1 MSDRISQA
9 RVSAADVSRVRTNA
23 LGVDAP
29 LAERTA
35 AAMAG
40 ARAPRRW
47 GWWFV
52 FEWVARSMR
61 AYGATIVVGGLGFPI
76 IYLLGLGLGLAA
88 VIPVSVAEGATGPV
102 SYVAF
107 VAPALL
113 VTSAVM
119 VTTEEYTFPVMG
131 GFRWHKTYLAINA
144 TPVRLGQLAVGA
156 MGGGIARMI
165 FVSVVFYLVMLGF
178 GVVERPWLGLLT
190 IPVSAIAAL
199 GFGLPLMAYAASIK
213 EEKGQFALVQRFLFT
228 PLFLFSGTFYPLDTL
243 PGPLQLVG
251 WISPIWHGAEVSRVL
266 TYGAEMS
273 DPLVVAHLLVPSVMA
288 LAGGIATVRV
298 FRRRLR

>member
-1 MSDRISQA
+1 MSESISTA
-9 RVSAADVSRVRTNA
+9 RSDAASAAVRTNP

-35 AAMAG
+35 SAMAG

-47 GWWFV
+47 GWWYA
-52 FEWVARSMR
+52 FEWVFRSMR
-61 AYGATIVVGGLGFPI
+61 AYGATIIVGGVGFPFV
-76 IYLLGLGLGLAA
+76 YMLGLGMGLAA
-88 VIPVSVAEGATGPV
+88 VIPVSVAEGANGPV

-119 VTTEEYTFPVMG
+119 VTSEEYTFPVMG
-131 GFRWHKTYLAINA
+131 GFKWHKTYFGVNA
-144 TPVRLGQLAVGA
+144 TPIRPAQLAIGV
-156 MGGGIARMI
+156 MGGGVARMI
-165 FVSVVFYLVMLGF
+165 FVSVIFYLVMLNF
-178 GVVERPWLGLLT
+178 GVTEQPWLGWAT
-190 IPVSAIAAL
+190 IPVALLAAL
-199 GFGLPLMAYAASIK
+199 GFGLPLMAFSANQK
-213 EEKGQFALVQRFLFT
+213 EDKGQFALVQRFVFT

-243 PGPLQLVG
+243 PTALQWVG
-251 WISPIWHGAEVSRVL
+251 WISPIWHGSEVSRVL

-273 DPLVVAHLLVPSVMA
+273 AGLLIAHLAIPAVMA
-288 LAGGIATVRV
+288 AVGGALTVRA

>member
-1 MSDRISQA
+1 MSESISTA
-9 RVSAADVSRVRTNA
+9 RSDAANAVVRTNA

-40 ARAPRRW
+40 ARKPRRW
-47 GWWFV
+47 GWWYA
-52 FEWVARSMR
+52 FEWIFRSMR
-61 AYGATIVVGGLGFPI
+61 AYGATIIVGGVGFPLV
-76 IYLLGLGLGLAA
+76 YLLGLGMGLAA
-88 VIPVSVAEGATGPV
+88 VIPVSVAEGAEGPV

-131 GFRWHKTYLAINA
+131 GFKWHKTYFGVNA
-144 TPVRLGQLAVGA
+144 TPVRPAHLAVGV

-165 FVSVVFYLVMLGF
+165 FVAIVYYLVMLVF
-178 GVVERPWLGLLT
+178 GIPQNPWLGWGTVPVALL
-190 IPVSAIAAL
+190 AGL
-199 GFGLPLMAYAASIK
+199 GFGLPLMAFSSNQK
-213 EEKGQFALVQRFLFT
+213 EDKGQFALVQRFVFT

-243 PGPLQLVG
+243 PAALQWVG
-251 WISPIWHGAEVSRVL
+251 WVSPIWHGSEVSRVL
-266 TYGAEMS
+266 TYGAQMS
-273 DPLVVAHLLVPSVMA
+273 TGLLIAHLAVPAAMA
-288 LAGGIATVRV
+288 AIGGALTVKA
-298 FRRRLR
+298 FRGRLR